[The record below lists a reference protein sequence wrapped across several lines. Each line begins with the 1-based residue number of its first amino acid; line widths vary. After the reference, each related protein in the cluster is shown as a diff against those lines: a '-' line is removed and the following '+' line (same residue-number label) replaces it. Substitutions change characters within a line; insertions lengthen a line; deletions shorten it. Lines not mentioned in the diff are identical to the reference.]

1 MQRNFLKV
9 MNIRAKYKIK
19 QAKKGLVGR
28 EKRWEFFAFKDKK
41 QGYKGF

>member
-1 MQRNFLKV
+1 

-28 EKRWEFFAFKDKK
+28 EKRREFFAFKDKR
-41 QGYKGF
+41 QSHKGF